1 MATVFCLRACRELS
15 LPPKRLH
22 TTLLRALRAEG
33 WAGEIPELLAAVERA
48 VAASG
53 ERDLL
58 VRADFPMLVARLGR
72 AAMSAGALPPYAD
85 LKRDAVAAFSRV
97 YVERVMAL
105 ARSNQSQA
113 AKLAGLDRANFRR
126 LVASLPETLESPDA
140 VAELFDDAARRLVR

>member
-1 MATVFCLRACRELS
+1 
-15 LPPKRLH
+15 
-22 TTLLRALRAEG
+22 
-33 WAGEIPELLAAVERA
+33 
-48 VAASG
+48 
-53 ERDLL
+53 
-58 VRADFPMLVARLGR
+58 
-72 AAMSAGALPPYAD
+72 MSAGALPPYAD